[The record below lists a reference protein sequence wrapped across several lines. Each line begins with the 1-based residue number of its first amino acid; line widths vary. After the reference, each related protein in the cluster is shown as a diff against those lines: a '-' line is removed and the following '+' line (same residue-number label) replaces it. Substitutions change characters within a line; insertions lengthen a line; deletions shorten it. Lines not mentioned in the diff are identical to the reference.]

1 MTPKQQAPKM
11 RSSPHSGG
19 YVVPEQLAAALER
32 ATSRSQSQSSQTEAI
47 DPSNG
52 LTVVVRNTFLTV
64 VDANLAKAR
73 THVLQ
78 RSRSDSELDSSSS
91 SCAEEFQ
98 SQASRFPS
106 NHSQGLPSPL
116 SRATSAETFNGSAD
130 LADQRDAHRVHS
142 GAETS
147 GSAPDSIATGASFYQ
162 NVAATEFLSRVL
174 PSLGSSSH
182 MSGDCKPCTFFQK
195 NRCLK
200 GRACSHCHFDHELVT
215 RPGKKNRVRAKRKQ
229 EREDAQGAL
238 PGNEDDEDGGASN

>member
-1 MTPKQQAPKM
+1 MTQKQQAPKM

-91 SCAEEFQ
+91 SCAEEPSFH
-98 SQASRFPS
+98 SQAY
-106 NHSQGLPSPL
+106 HSQGLPSPL
-116 SRATSAETFNGSAD
+116 SRATSAETFNGSAN
-130 LADQRDAHRVHS
+130 LADQRDADRVHS

-147 GSAPDSIATGASFYQ
+147 GSAPDSIATGASFHQ

-182 MSGDCKPCTFFQK
+182 MSGDCKACTFFQK

-215 RPGKKNRVRAKRKQ
+215 RPGKKKQ
-229 EREDAQGAL
+229 SAGKEEAG
-238 PGNEDDEDGGASN
+238 EGGCAGRPAWQ